1 MPPISV
7 IIRRRLRFKMKL
19 FQAPILRISM
29 EVSNSWP
36 AAIRSTTTL
45 MPEWRVGSV
54 SKALP
59 YLIKK
64 GHTLVIAH
72 TRAHTQRQ
80 SVCTSSRPD
89 LCWSDHWNQSSWTC
103 PCRSV
108 HTGSRCLTPPC
119 PWTPQAAGSTAKPW
133 DDLQGDSSWHGKSFF
148 VNMGSHKAPK
158 CRG

>member
-1 MPPISV
+1 
-7 IIRRRLRFKMKL
+7 
-19 FQAPILRISM
+19 M

-72 TRAHTQRQ
+72 TRTHTQRQ
-80 SVCTSSRPD
+80 SVSVPAAGLISAALITEARAHEHVLVDPSTQAVDVRCHLVPGLHKRQDQLQSLGTVSRVIPPD
-89 LCWSDHWNQSSWTC
+89 MGSCLFFKHGLSQSSEVPRLTDKKNKDETKKEM
-103 PCRSV
+103 S
-108 HTGSRCLTPPC
+108 TGYLFR
-119 PWTPQAAGSTAKPW
+119 A
-133 DDLQGDSSWHGKSFF
+133 
-148 VNMGSHKAPK
+148 NM
-158 CRG
+158 